1 MLLLFILEKYSTQTK
16 IFLGIFFIAFAI
28 IIVYY
33 GIRTIEIAYVMRKKR
48 PLFIHKYLF
57 LRTLTQKQQYILRQR
72 FFFYK
77 KLTKQQQRYFEHRV
91 ASFIKD
97 KDFISREGIVISDEI
112 KVLVSST
119 AIMLTF
125 GFRDY
130 YIGLINK
137 IFIYPDAFF
146 SNTNKNYHK
155 GEFNPRLKSIVLSW
169 EDFKEGYEISNDNLN
184 LGIHE
189 FTHAIHLNSRKEH
202 DVSSNIFQDSFNELI
217 TLLTSNDALKQKL
230 ISSKYFREYAY
241 SNQYEFLAVI
251 IETFIET
258 PQEFKS
264 QFPLVYSKIKLMLNF
279 NFADY

>member
-77 KLTKQQQRYFEHRV
+77 KLTKHQQRYFEHRV

-137 IFIYPDAFF
+137 IFIYPEAFF

-217 TLLTSNDALKQKL
+217 TLLTSNDVLKQKL